1 MYLSVCLL
9 PFNFGATYI
18 NIIWNEHQT
27 PDYVTVTVT
36 VTRIVPSNVPP
47 EMSLS
52 LRIVFVFVLVET
64 FALKIVQ
71 GCFAH
76 VFFILT
82 LFLQVEN

>member
-1 MYLSVCLL
+1 MYSSVCLL

-18 NIIWNEHQT
+18 NIIWNKHQT

-36 VTRIVPSNVPP
+36 RIVPSHVLP

-52 LRIVFVFVLVET
+52 LRIVFVFVLVKA
-64 FALKIVQ
+64 FALQIVQ

-76 VFFILT
+76 MFFILT